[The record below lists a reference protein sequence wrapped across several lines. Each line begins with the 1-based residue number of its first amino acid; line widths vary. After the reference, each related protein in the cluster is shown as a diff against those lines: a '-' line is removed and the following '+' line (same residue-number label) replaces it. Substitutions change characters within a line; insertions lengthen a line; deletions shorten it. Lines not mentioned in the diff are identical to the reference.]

1 MGGQWCILLIYSESE
16 LRRRNCIIVIIDLLT
31 FVKLFHLVNKK
42 VKKKHLV
49 CIEATPV
56 YSYLTGQNIFPRK
69 VLKLIGKHRKC
80 IVSADKYRNHGGIFL
95 VYGAPKLEQN

>member
-42 VKKKHLV
+42 VKNHLV
-49 CIEATPV
+49 CIKATPV

-80 IVSADKYRNHGGIFL
+80 IVSADKYRNHGGKFL